1 MNERA
6 PLRPLAPGLWEVER
20 IVLGAGM
27 RARVRMVVVAL
38 AGGGLWLH
46 SPVAI
51 DDALADALAS
61 LGEVREIVAPNRFH
75 HLFAAAAKARYP
87 AATLWG
93 APGLARKRPAIAFDR
108 ALEGGAQQ
116 PWPETLEAHLMGG
129 RPTISEVV
137 FHHRP
142 SRTLIC
148 TDLLFNI
155 RDEPHWLTRQL
166 YRAIGS
172 LGALG
177 PNRVARLLTRDR
189 RAAAASYR
197 VLLGWPVA
205 RIVMAHGDVLED
217 RCEERLRAALEPLLA
232 GT

>member
-108 ALEGGAQQ
+108 AL
-116 PWPETLEAHLMGG
+116 
-129 RPTISEVV
+129 
-137 FHHRP
+137 
-142 SRTLIC
+142 
-148 TDLLFNI
+148 D
-155 RDEPHWLTRQL
+155 RQL
-166 YRAIGS
+166 VADIGLHDVDPAWRS
-172 LGALG
+172 GQANITGKVGA
-177 PNRVARLLTRDR
+177 
-189 RAAAASYR
+189 
-197 VLLGWPVA
+197 
-205 RIVMAHGDVLED
+205 AHGDADPPAGLHQ
-217 RCEERLRAALEPLLA
+217 RTCRIAADETRPAENRDQTLGHE
-232 GT
+232 T